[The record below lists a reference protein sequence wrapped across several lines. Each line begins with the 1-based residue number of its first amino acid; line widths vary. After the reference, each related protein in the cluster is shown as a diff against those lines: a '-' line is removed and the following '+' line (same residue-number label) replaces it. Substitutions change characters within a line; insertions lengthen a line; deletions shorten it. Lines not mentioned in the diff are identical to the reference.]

1 MRIIRDNW
9 TSGGKRVEKDEVI
22 RVGVP
27 AETCMAGDL
36 LFFSMALGEEGS
48 ASSWCIY
55 CDTPSALWK
64 KEGSIE
70 GQP

>member
-36 LFFSMALGEEGS
+36 LLLQL
-48 ASSWCIY
+48 
-55 CDTPSALWK
+55 LWGRK
-64 KEGSIE
+64 VSLLIGAPIVTHRFHCGKRREV
-70 GQP
+70 